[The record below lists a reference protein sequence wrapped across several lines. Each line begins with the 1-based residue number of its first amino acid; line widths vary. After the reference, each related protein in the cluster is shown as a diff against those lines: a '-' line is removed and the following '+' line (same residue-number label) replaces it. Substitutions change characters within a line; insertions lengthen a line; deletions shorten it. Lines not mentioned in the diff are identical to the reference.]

1 LAILTTILYHEAWL
15 KMMDNPMNTI
25 VTDWCIVSVMEGMD
39 RIGEV
44 IWGTVVDD
52 MTCRFATG
60 DYLCT
65 SQIMK
70 VNSSNQ
76 LITTSSGSLYQVI
89 GTGKKAIIDFDDFE
103 LLRNGFSP
111 QQINQLNLASND
123 YFH

>member
-1 LAILTTILYHEAWL
+1 
-15 KMMDNPMNTI
+15 MNTI
-25 VTDWCIVSVMEGMD
+25 VSDWCIVSVMEGKEQV
-39 RIGEV
+39 GKV
-44 IWGTVVDD
+44 IWGTIVDD
-52 MTCRFATG
+52 MTCRFARG

-65 SQIMK
+65 SAIVK

-111 QQINQLNLASND
+111 EMINQLNLAPND

>member
-1 LAILTTILYHEAWL
+1 
-15 KMMDNPMNTI
+15 
-25 VTDWCIVSVMEGMD
+25 MERKD

-44 IWGTVVDD
+44 IWGTIVDD

-65 SQIMK
+65 SAIVK
-70 VNSSNQ
+70 FNASNR

-89 GTGKKAIIDFDDFE
+89 GNGKKAIIDFDDFE

-111 QQINQLNLASND
+111 QQIRALNSSLSLLA
-123 YFH
+123 H

>member
-1 LAILTTILYHEAWL
+1 
-15 KMMDNPMNTI
+15 MNTI
-25 VTDWCIVSVMEGMD
+25 VTDWYIVLVMKGKD

-44 IWGTVVDD
+44 IWGTIVDD
-52 MTCRFATG
+52 MTCRFSTG

-65 SQIMK
+65 SGIVK
-70 VNSSNQ
+70 INSSNQ

-89 GTGKKAIIDFDDFE
+89 GKGRKAVIDFDDFE

-111 QQINQLNLASND
+111 EMINQLNLTPND

>member
-1 LAILTTILYHEAWL
+1 MNLVD
-15 KMMDNPMNTI
+15 KSMNTI
-25 VTDWCIVSVMEGMD
+25 VTDWCIVSVMEGKD

-44 IWGTVVDD
+44 IWGTIVDD

-65 SQIMK
+65 SPIVK

-76 LITTSSGSLYQVI
+76 LIMTSSGSLYQVI

-111 QQINQLNLASND
+111 EMINQLNLTPNN

>member
-1 LAILTTILYHEAWL
+1 
-15 KMMDNPMNTI
+15 MNTI
-25 VTDWCIVSVMEGMD
+25 VTDWCIVSVMEGKD

-44 IWGTVVDD
+44 IWGTIVDD

-89 GTGKKAIIDFDDFE
+89 GKGKKAIIDFDDFE

-111 QQINQLNLASND
+111 EQIRTLNCATPPLA
-123 YFH
+123 H

>member
-1 LAILTTILYHEAWL
+1 
-15 KMMDNPMNTI
+15 
-25 VTDWCIVSVMEGMD
+25 MEGED
-39 RIGEV
+39 LIGEV
-44 IWGTVVDD
+44 IWGTIVDD
-52 MTCRFATG
+52 MSCRFARG

-65 SQIMK
+65 STIVK

-89 GTGKKAIIDFDDFE
+89 GIGKKAIINFDDFE

-111 QQINQLNLASND
+111 EMINQLNMGPND